1 MITEEIYNLYLQ
13 HPEISTDT
21 RNIRE
26 GCLFFALQ
34 GDHFDGNDF
43 AAEALDKGAAYALVS
58 DLSIASPKAIYVE
71 NTLLA
76 LQQLARHHRQQLT
89 IPVIAITGSNGKTT
103 TKELVHLALS
113 ARYTTTATS
122 GNLNN
127 HIGVPLTLLRIPK
140 QTEIAI
146 VEMGANHVGEIA
158 SLCTIANPTHGLI
171 TNIGKAHLEGFGSL
185 AGVKQAKGE
194 LLEHLRD
201 HGGFAFVNLDDPHLR
216 EMSATL
222 PAKTTYGLD
231 MMKRPDIHFELHEKN
246 GHPGFVLSNDQVA
259 IHTSLFG
266 KYNAYNVLAAFTVGD
281 HFNID
286 HALLAETLSAFQSTS
301 NRSEVIKIAESI
313 IVKDAYNANPS
324 SMESALKAFAQTYPN
339 GVVVLGD
346 MKELG
351 KESTE
356 AHKMILDLAL
366 SLPVSKIIAVGIEFG
381 KALNS
386 LTEDRQHNVT
396 IFENVSLLNAAWSWN
411 EMQGKAI
418 LLKGSRSM
426 QLEKLLLS
434 IP

>member
-1 MITEEIYNLYLQ
+1 MTILYTKYFRLYLRMN
-13 HPEISTDT
+13 PLPT
-21 RNIRE
+21 
-26 GCLFFALQ
+26 FF
-34 GDHFDGNDF
+34 G
-43 AAEALDKGAAYALVS
+43 
-58 DLSIASPKAIYVE
+58 LSLYSSFEFKSE
-71 NTLLA
+71 
-76 LQQLARHHRQQLT
+76 QQ
-89 IPVIAITGSNGKTT
+89 V
-103 TKELVHLALS
+103 
-113 ARYTTTATS
+113 Y
-122 GNLNN
+122 
-127 HIGVPLTLLRIPK
+127 
-140 QTEIAI
+140 
-146 VEMGANHVGEIA
+146 
-158 SLCTIANPTHGLI
+158 
-171 TNIGKAHLEGFGSL
+171 
-185 AGVKQAKGE
+185 
-194 LLEHLRD
+194 
-201 HGGFAFVNLDDPHLR
+201 
-216 EMSATL
+216 
-222 PAKTTYGLD
+222 
-231 MMKRPDIHFELHEKN
+231 
-246 GHPGFVLSNDQVA
+246 
-259 IHTSLFG
+259 
-266 KYNAYNVLAAFTVGD
+266 
-281 HFNID
+281 FNID

-324 SMESALKAFAQTYPN
+324 SMESALNAFAQTYPN

-366 SLPVSKIIAVGIEFG
+366 SLPISKIIAVGIEFG